1 VGHYSVLDIGTIY
14 VTIAKVEILE
24 YLDWN
29 GRSPYAEWFDS
40 LSAPAAAKVAV
51 GITRLAQ
58 GNFSNVKGVGG
69 GVYEYRV
76 NFGPGF
82 LIYLGKDGERLVIL
96 LAGGTKKRQ
105 QNDIEDARARWQDYK
120 KRKIRE

>member
-1 VGHYSVLDIGTIY
+1 MLPSYS
-14 VTIAKVEILE
+14 VEILE

-29 GRSPYAEWFDS
+29 GRSPYAEWFEG
-40 LSAPAAAKVAV
+40 LSAQAAAKVTVA
-51 GITRLAQ
+51 ITRMAM

-69 GVYEYRV
+69 GVYECRV

-82 LIYLGKDGERLVIL
+82 RMYLGKDGEHLVIL

-120 KRKIRE
+120 KRKTRE

>member
-1 VGHYSVLDIGTIY
+1 MLPLHL
-14 VTIAKVEILE
+14 VEVLE

-29 GRSPYAEWFDS
+29 GRSPYAEWFES
-40 LSAPAAAKVAV
+40 LSAQAAAKVAV
-51 GITRLAQ
+51 AITRLAQ

-69 GVYEYRV
+69 GVYECRV

-82 LIYLGKDGERLVIL
+82 RIYLGKDGERMVIL

-105 QNDIEDARARWQDYK
+105 QKDIEDAKARWQDYK
-120 KRKIRE
+120 KRKSHE

>member
-1 VGHYSVLDIGTIY
+1 MLPSHS
-14 VTIAKVEILE
+14 VEILE
-24 YLDWN
+24 YLERN
-29 GRSPYAEWFDS
+29 GRSPYAEWFES

-51 GITRLAQ
+51 AITRLAQ

-76 NFGPGF
+76 SFGPG
-82 LIYLGKDGERLVIL
+82 LRIYLGKDGGRLVIL

-105 QNDIEDARARWQDYK
+105 QKDIEDAKARWQDYK
-120 KRKIRE
+120 KRKSHE

>member
-1 VGHYSVLDIGTIY
+1 MLPSHS
-14 VTIAKVEILE
+14 AEILE

-29 GRSPYAEWFDS
+29 GHSPCADWFES

-51 GITRLAQ
+51 AITRVAQ

-69 GVYEYRV
+69 GVYECRV
-76 NFGPGF
+76 NFGPS
-82 LIYLGKDGERLVIL
+82 LRIYLGKDGERLIIL

-105 QNDIEDARARWQDYK
+105 QKDIEDAKARWQDYK
-120 KRKIRE
+120 KRKPQE

>member
-1 VGHYSVLDIGTIY
+1 MLPLRPVAIF
-14 VTIAKVEILE
+14 E

-29 GRSPYAEWFDS
+29 GRSPYAEWFGS
-40 LSAPAAAKVAV
+40 LNAQAAAKVAV
-51 GITRLAQ
+51 AITRLAQ

-69 GVYEYRV
+69 VYECRV

-82 LIYLGKDGERLVIL
+82 RIYFGKDGERLVIL

-105 QNDIEDARARWQDYK
+105 QKDIEDAIARWQDYK
-120 KRKIRE
+120 RRKLRE

>member
-1 VGHYSVLDIGTIY
+1 MLPSYS
-14 VTIAKVEILE
+14 VEILE

-29 GRSPYAEWFDS
+29 DRSPYAEWFED
-40 LSAPAAAKVAV
+40 LSAQAAAKVAIA
-51 GITRLAQ
+51 ITRLAQ

-76 NFGPGF
+76 NVGPGF
-82 LIYLGKDGERLVIL
+82 RIYLGKDGEHLVIL
-96 LAGGTKKRQ
+96 PAGGTKKRQ